1 MDKTAIWKGDIWFFI
16 VSILNLLYMKALKL
30 FGYLIIIGL
39 IFSCNANRSEQELL
53 STSAD
58 TLSVSGLVGN
68 AVKLV
73 KTAGIDFKVRNV
85 LESAKLIVTSTRKMN
100 GLVLDRHIESVD
112 ENSKRLAISDDSVQ
126 VINSYVV
133 KANMLIRVP
142 TEKLD
147 EFIDLVCASASH
159 IQNIQLKIEDK
170 SLDYLAGKMKQQ
182 NSRELLQD
190 KVGKDLKTAESVSLL
205 EQKNNHVDQQVQNRK
220 IDANVNYST
229 VQLSFY
235 QNPLVRTEVMAK
247 DDLSGYKLPFS
258 SSIKNS
264 FFNGWENFLSFVIG
278 VVNLWMFILAGIVI
292 FFAYR
297 YFRGRKVSVV

>member
-1 MDKTAIWKGDIWFFI
+1 
-16 VSILNLLYMKALKL
+16 MKPLKL

-58 TLSVSGLVGN
+58 TLSASGLVGS

-73 KTAGIDFKVRNV
+73 KTASIDFKVMNV
-85 LESAKLIVTSTRKMN
+85 FESAKLIVTSTRKMN
-100 GLVLDRHIESVD
+100 GLVLDRHIESAD
-112 ENSKRLAISDDSVQ
+112 ENSKRLAISEDSVQ

-133 KANMLIRVP
+133 KANMLVSVP

-147 EFIDLVCASASH
+147 EFIGVVSASASH

-182 NSRELLQD
+182 NTQQLLRD
-190 KVGKDLKTAESVSLL
+190 KVGKNQKTAESLSLL
-205 EQKNNHVDQQVQNRK
+205 ELNNSRVDQQVANRK
-220 IDANVNYST
+220 IDATVNYST

-247 DDLSGYKLPFS
+247 DDLSGYKLPFL

-264 FFNGWENFLSFVIG
+264 FFNGWGYFLSFVIG
-278 VVNLWMFILAGIVI
+278 VVNLWMFILAGIVVI
-292 FFAYR
+292 ATYR
-297 YFRGRKVSVV
+297 YFKLRKVSIVD